1 MPACIIC
8 KARNAQFVIPKN
20 EDVRKKWVVAL
31 GVCSQ
36 PSQGS
41 RICFNHFDP
50 DDIVVP
56 NSDRC
61 RLKPGAIPK
70 FQGNYLK
77 ENNDHNYSKLHVDK
91 RAEVLSLLIAMIPI
105 LMCFI
110 PLLLVI
116 FYSWEST
123 DFFSGKYNLY
133 IKLNFGNITSS
144 ICNIPPTEL
153 LASVLFEG

>member
-8 KARNAQFVIPKN
+8 KTRNAQFVIPKN
-20 EDVRKKWVVAL
+20 EDLRKKWLVAL
-31 GVCSQ
+31 GLGVYSQ

-50 DDIVVP
+50 DDIIVP

-70 FQGNYLK
+70 FQGNYRK

-105 LMCFI
+105 LMCFL
-110 PLLLVI
+110 PFLLVI
-116 FYSWEST
+116 FYSWEWT
-123 DFFSGKYNLY
+123 DFSSGNYNFY
-133 IKLNFGNITSS
+133 IKLNFTW
-144 ICNIPPTEL
+144 EW
-153 LASVLFEG
+153 AS